1 MTKALSWFRFL
12 LLFGLVINGKA
23 QTVTSP
29 PTIELWQGG
38 SLAKPLLYSSDSGAV
53 FEVIIGNNFTIEA
66 RAQGTAPVTLKWYK
80 NGIAIAGS
88 TSGIYTITA
97 VSETDTADYKVEASN
112 SFGITYKAFRITVAV
127 PPRVALFWVLSSS
140 STARD
145 VLKDYGGWVVL
156 GGRASILA
164 SQSSSSE

>member
-1 MTKALSWFRFL
+1 MVKITKLSLNIVIRPLNLMTKALSWFRFL
-12 LLFGLVINGKA
+12 LLFGLVINGKS

-88 TSGIYTITA
+88 TSGII
-97 VSETDTADYKVEASN
+97 
-112 SFGITYKAFRITVAV
+112 RL
-127 PPRVALFWVLSSS
+127 PP
-140 STARD
+140 
-145 VLKDYGGWVVL
+145 
-156 GGRASILA
+156 
-164 SQSSSSE
+164 